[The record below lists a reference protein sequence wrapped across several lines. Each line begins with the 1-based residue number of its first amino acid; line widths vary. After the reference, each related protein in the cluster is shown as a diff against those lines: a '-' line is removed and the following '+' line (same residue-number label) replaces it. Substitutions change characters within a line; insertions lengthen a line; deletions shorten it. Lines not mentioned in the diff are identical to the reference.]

1 MSAEEPIYVFDSYAV
16 LAYLEREAGSE
27 RVLSILQAVGTQHCR
42 AILSVINLG
51 EVVYIIERERGLAA
65 AQAALAAIDL
75 LPVEVVAATT
85 DAVLAAAHLKANYR
99 IAYADA
105 FAVAAALAQGG
116 IVVTGDPEFASVDD
130 LIEIEWLPQAS
141 S

>member
-75 LPVEVVAATT
+75 LPVEVVPATR

-99 IAYADA
+99 IAYTDA

>member
-1 MSAEEPIYVFDSYAV
+1 VNAEEPIYVFDSYAV

-75 LPVEVVAATT
+75 LPVEVVPATR

>member
-75 LPVEVVAATT
+75 LPVEVVPATR

-116 IVVTGDPEFASVDD
+116 ILVTGDPEFASVDD